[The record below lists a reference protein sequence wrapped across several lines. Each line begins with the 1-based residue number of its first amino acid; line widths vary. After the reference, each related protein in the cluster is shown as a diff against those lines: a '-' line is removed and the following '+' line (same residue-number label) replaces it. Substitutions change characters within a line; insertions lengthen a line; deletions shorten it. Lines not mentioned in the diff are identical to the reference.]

1 MQMRFVQNY
10 GTNSSI
16 TEPWREVSGLTI
28 SEDGDWSIEMVFSSG
43 NFLPGTHEV
52 SVKATDTAGNERTSK
67 VKFITDWCRH
77 RDDGSTVCEYTDP
90 VQADPDTIYPELNAT
105 DPPYMIAWVTAG
117 ISFLAV
123 IASLLVIS
131 SAMAGPKRKKGD
143 EDDEGDDW
151 MNEFIGTSA
160 EPDMAEITGGAP
172 TGKPAEVVPEE
183 DDPFAVNVIQ
193 PKRRKKKS
201 AKDDDDD
208 DDDDEKPKR
217 KRRSAGR
224 RKAPKRKRS

>member
-1 MQMRFVQNY
+1 
-10 GTNSSI
+10 
-16 TEPWREVSGLTI
+16 
-28 SEDGDWSIEMVFSSG
+28 
-43 NFLPGTHEV
+43 
-52 SVKATDTAGNERTSK
+52 
-67 VKFITDWCRH
+67 
-77 RDDGSTVCEYTDP
+77 
-90 VQADPDTIYPELNAT
+90 
-105 DPPYMIAWVTAG
+105 
-117 ISFLAV
+117 
-123 IASLLVIS
+123 
-131 SAMAGPKRKKGD
+131 
-143 EDDEGDDW
+143 

-172 TGKPAEVVPEE
+172 AGKTAEVVPEE

-208 DDDDEKPKR
+208 DDDDEDDEKPKR